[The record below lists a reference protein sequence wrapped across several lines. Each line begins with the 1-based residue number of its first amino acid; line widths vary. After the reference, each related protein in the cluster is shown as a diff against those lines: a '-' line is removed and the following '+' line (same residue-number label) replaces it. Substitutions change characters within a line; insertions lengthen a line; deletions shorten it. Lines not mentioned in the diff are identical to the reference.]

1 MKIRKI
7 IGVVAWFSLA
17 AGLVLFNAA
26 AASAME
32 TEETAARETVCAPY
46 AIP

>member
-7 IGVVAWFSLA
+7 IGVAAWFSLA

-26 AASAME
+26 AASAMDG
-32 TEETAARETVCAPY
+32 EEAIRETVCAPY
-46 AIP
+46 ALP